1 MRRSKDADSQSHV
14 RTIRVT
20 TKTKDEY
27 EYTFWKARAAD
38 WLQWKKAALSLAH
51 GGVACN
57 AMHLCVVRSRSAWHS
72 QIIYPHMMSVQCG
85 NAHHHYALSSSSTTL
100 TFPIHV
106 HTHCYART
114 TLTSTTSIE
123 PTFVCMHV
131 WCTSTTMPFCS
142 WSTLNSSVRA
152 AVDPC
157 VLVC

>member
-1 MRRSKDADSQSHV
+1 MQSAESRTYEWRQRPKTSTSTRSGRHV
-14 RTIRVT
+14 
-20 TKTKDEY
+20 
-27 EYTFWKARAAD
+27 
-38 WLQWKKAALSLAH
+38 LQIDCSEKKAALSLAH

-131 WCTSTTMPFCS
+131 RCTSTTMPFCS